1 MLGAVVILLVA
12 ILIGVV
18 VAATRDRR
26 TQVSEEW
33 IQDLDELQSRLEAM
47 ASEIALLDAQIAQ
60 LDEIETLQTEITH
73 LRHEN
78 ERLQRAG
85 KELLDELA
93 RISELLG
100 RRAT

>member
-1 MLGAVVILLVA
+1 MSSPTCRSLAGRPH
-12 ILIGVV
+12 G
-18 VAATRDRR
+18 RR
-26 TQVSEEW
+26 
-33 IQDLDELQSRLEAM
+33 L
-47 ASEIALLDAQIAQ
+47 LLDAQIAQ

-85 KELLDELA
+85 KESLDELA